1 MQSWLVWKLLCRPGC
16 LEGFNSILEFFEF
29 INMYVN
35 LGECLSTLYVQEPV
49 DSKFGVHHVLL
60 GLAYLTHDDILK
72 IHPFAFKIHFAFVFS
87 SLIPLHSCTIFSV
100 SIPLMRGNWAVCY

>member
-100 SIPLMRGNWAVCY
+100 SIPLMRDN